1 MLRLPIAAVATI
13 AVITGPLSRST
24 VHAESPA
31 AEPIAKFS
39 STDWPWWRGPNRDGI
54 ANADQKPPQ
63 SWSDTENIAW
73 KTAIPGRG
81 HGSTVVVGDQVL
93 VTFADRE
100 SDSQGVICVNRKTG
114 EQEWS
119 TAVHEGGLSKKG
131 NKKASL
137 ASTSVACD
145 GKRIFANFF
154 NNGAI
159 YTTALTRDGKQ
170 IWQTRITDYTVHQ
183 GYGGSPAL
191 FEDLVIVSA
200 DNKSG
205 KGAVAGLDRGTGNI
219 VWKNARPK
227 VPNYASP
234 VIMNVAGK
242 TQLVFTGCNLV
253 SSFNPLNGETLWEIE
268 GSTTE
273 CVTSTVTDGTRVF
286 TSGGYPKN
294 HVSAV
299 RADGSGRVEWSNNVR
314 VYVPSMVAANGKL
327 YAVTDAGVAMCWD
340 SATGDEVWKGRLGG
354 TFSSSPVKV
363 GDTMYATNEAG
374 KTYVYS
380 IADGFQL
387 INTNQLGDEVF
398 ATPTIC
404 GGAIYQRIAERVDG
418 KRIESVVCISR

>member
-1 MLRLPIAAVATI
+1 MLRSLIAVSATI
-13 AVITGPLSRST
+13 GVLGSLVFTASVQ
-24 VHAESPA
+24 AESPQV
-31 AEPIAKFS
+31 EPIAKFPN
-39 STDWPWWRGPNRDGI
+39 TDWPWWRGPNQDGI
-54 ANADQKPPQ
+54 ADADQKPPQ
-63 SWSDTENIAW
+63 SWSATENIAW

-100 SDSQGVICVNRKTG
+100 SDSQGVICLNRKTG
-114 EQEWS
+114 KQVWS

-145 GKRIFANFF
+145 GKRIFVNFF
-154 NNGAI
+154 NSDAI

-205 KGAVAGLDRGTGNI
+205 KGAIAGLNRATGDI

-227 VPNYASP
+227 MPNYASP
-234 VIMNVAGK
+234 VLMDIAGK

-253 SSFNPLNGETLWEIE
+253 SSFNPLNGETLWEVE

-299 RADGSGRVEWSNNVR
+299 RADGSGKVEWSNNVR
-314 VYVPSMVAANGKL
+314 VYVPSMVASDGKL
-327 YAVTDAGVAMCWD
+327 YAVTDAGVAMCWN
-340 SATGDEVWKGRLGG
+340 SATGEEVWKGRLGG
-354 TFSSSPVKV
+354 SFSSSPVMV
-363 GDTMYATNEAG
+363 GNTMYATNEDG

-380 IADGFQL
+380 IADGFKL
-387 INTNQLGDEVF
+387 INTNQLGDEIL

-404 GGAIYQRIAERVDG
+404 GGAIYQRIAERVGD